1 MKTFND
7 IKEGDLVYTIT
18 VGNIKQIYSYF
29 FSRIEGNDIFVN
41 ISNVDD
47 IHFVVPK
54 SNDTRYCGVYSCI
67 EAIIKDLS
75 DGI

>member
-7 IKEGDLVYTIT
+7 VHEGDIVYTIT
-18 VGNIKQIYSYF
+18 DGNIKQIYSYF
-29 FSRIEGNDIFVN
+29 FSRIEDNDIFVN

-47 IHFVVPK
+47 IHFVVP
-54 SNDTRYCGVYSCI
+54 CI

>member
-7 IKEGDLVYTIT
+7 IKEGDIVYTIT
-18 VGNIKQIYSYF
+18 DGNIKQIYSYF
-29 FSRIEGNDIFVN
+29 VTRIDDNDIFVK

-54 SNDTRYCGVYSCI
+54 SNNTLYCGVYSCI
-67 EAIIKDLS
+67 EAIIKHLD

>member
-7 IKEGDLVYTIT
+7 IKEGDCVYTISS
-18 VGNIKQIYSYF
+18 NDKQIYSF
-29 FSRIEGNDIFVN
+29 FVTRIDDNGDIFIE
-41 ISNVDD
+41 ISNVDH

-54 SNDTRYCGVYSCI
+54 SNNTLYCGVYSCI
-67 EAIIKDLS
+67 EAIIKHLD